1 MIGLDHAY
9 IARLDQ
15 FGPKKLYLILE
26 ITEDDPV
33 MTGLGLFY
41 KVYKPTDFRAAL
53 ARPIGASIIMSMGS
67 SLALYVDLWMN
78 TDLTKTKQQL
88 EYSQT
93 IADVQLFV

>member
-1 MIGLDHAY
+1 MICLDHSY
-9 IARLDQ
+9 IARLNQ
-15 FGPKKLYLILE
+15 FGPKKFYLVLE

-33 MTGLGLFY
+33 MTGLGPFY
-41 KVYKPTDFRAAL
+41 KVYKPTDFRAAF

-78 TDLTKTKQQL
+78 TDLTKTKQEL

-93 IADVQLFV
+93 ITDVQLFI